1 MVISYMTN
9 QTKLQNK
16 MKKVQYRAYLAITDE
31 VQLISRE
38 RLYDELGLH
47 SLVKIRWLNKLIFFL

>member
-1 MVISYMTN
+1 
-9 QTKLQNK
+9 
-16 MKKVQYRAYLAITDE
+16 MKKVQWRAYLAITDE